1 MSFYDSIDE
10 YVEKRIEF
18 LQAVENAGGRE
29 CLSNSRYRQT
39 GRSTRII
46 FEALKQM
53 SLYPSAIV
61 YVFGKTYTI
70 AKSIKD
76 RLMQVSKEFNV
87 PYNIIIA
94 QQVDKNIKNIEG
106 EGRFLRINGLIKI
119 AEECNGESICVYDHT
134 CFE

>member
-1 MSFYDSIDE
+1 MSFYDSIDD
-10 YVEKRIEF
+10 YVKARIDF
-18 LQAVENAGGRE
+18 LKQIENAGGTE

-46 FEALKQM
+46 FETLKQM
-53 SLYPSAIV
+53 SLHPSARV

-70 AKSIKD
+70 ANSIKD

-87 PYNIIIA
+87 PYSIIIA
-94 QQVDKNIKNIEG
+94 QQAGKNIKNIEG
-106 EGRFLRINGLIKI
+106 EERFLRINGLIKI
-119 AEECNGESICVYDHT
+119 VEEFHGELILVFDHT

>member
-53 SLYPSAIV
+53 SLYPSARV
-61 YVFGKTYTI
+61 YIFGKNYNNANSFKDKLMES
-70 AKSIKD
+70 AK
-76 RLMQVSKEFNV
+76 LFNI
-87 PYNIIIA
+87 PYGVMVA
-94 QQVDKNIKNIEG
+94 QQVGKYIKNIEG
-106 EGRFLRINGLIKI
+106 EERFLHINGLIKI
-119 AEECNGESICVYDHT
+119 AEEFHGEVILVYDHT